1 MTKHTIDHLEVS
13 SGPIKRV
20 REKKLKEALN
30 ELVYHVWVK
39 MNLMELNL
47 MDQVAPMELKEQ
59 HLIHLIQVQERPD
72 PCATWA
78 RCIRPYDNLV
88 YARFSNITRIKSQQL
103 FFFLCKV
110 NSTRLYP

>member
-1 MTKHTIDHLEVS
+1 MTKHTIDHLKVS

-39 MNLMELNL
+39 MNLE
-47 MDQVAPMELKEQ
+47 DQVVPMELKEQ
-59 HLIHLIQVQERPD
+59 HLIHLIQVQEGPD

-78 RCIRPYDNLV
+78 RCVRPYDNLV

-110 NSTRLYP
+110 NSTRLDP